1 VKLALFADVHSNL
14 EALQAC
20 LEHARAGGADEYAFL
35 GDLVGYGADPEAVVE
50 IVEGYTRDGAAVVR
64 GNHDEAVVDEEKS
77 VGMNAA
83 AATAAAWTR
92 IQLSPRQRV
101 FLAGL
106 PLTVRRD
113 DVLFVHGSASAPDQ
127 FTYITD
133 PRAAGG
139 SLQAADGATYVFC
152 GHVHE
157 PVLYFQSAGARP
169 LPFKPVPGVAIPVPN
184 HRRWLAVV
192 GSVGQPRDGNTAAC
206 YAMFDLERR
215 TLTFHRVPYDWS
227 GAARKILAAGLPERL
242 AARLQKGE

>member
-20 LEHARAGGADEYAFL
+20 LDHALAGGAGEYVFL
-35 GDLVGYGADPEAVVE
+35 GDLVGYGADPAAVVE
-50 IVEGYTRDGAAVVR
+50 IVEGHARAGAAVVR

-77 VGMNAA
+77 LDMNAA
-83 AATAAAWTR
+83 AAAAAAWTR
-92 IQLSPRQRV
+92 RQLSPRQRV

-113 DVLFVHGSASAPDQ
+113 DLLLVHASAASPDQ
-127 FTYITD
+127 FTYVTD

-139 SLQAADGATYVFC
+139 SLQAAGGATYVFC

-169 LPFKPVPGVAIPVPN
+169 LPFKPVPGVAIPVPK
-184 HRRWLAVV
+184 HRRWLAIV

-206 YAMFDLERR
+206 YAMADLERR

-227 GAARKILAAGLPERL
+227 TAAGKILAAGLPERL
-242 AARLQKGE
+242 AVRLRTGE

>member
-169 LPFKPVPGVAIPVPN
+169 LPFKPVP
-184 HRRWLAVV
+184 
-192 GSVGQPRDGNTAAC
+192 RDGNTAAC